1 MVKLRS
7 GRTYIDIES
16 VFTQIQKFYVV
27 TEQLLAHYNIKDID
41 ILYKNVLKQ
50 QALYTKYL
58 LINYK
63 IYNFLTFWYEKSHSK
78 MSDTQTHGHTIDTL
92 ITEWIV
98 DIKKNLSFPLHIHS
112 DSKRCVICYDTIYTA
127 KSVCRRFIKN
137 KIIEHNYHTECLKEY
152 CKYKPHMAYYNS
164 YNKKTYI
171 ECPYCRQR
179 QYCLPL

>member
-41 ILYKNVLKQ
+41 ILYKDVLKQ

-63 IYNFLTFWYEKSHSK
+63 IYNFLTFWSDEPPPT
-78 MSDTQTHGHTIDTL
+78 MSDIYSHGHTIDIL
-92 ITEWIV
+92 IAEWIIN
-98 DIKKNLSFPLHIHS
+98 IKKHLSFSLHIHI
-112 DSKRCVICYDTIYTA
+112 DPLRCVICYDTIHTA

-137 KIIEHNYHTECLKEY
+137 KIIEHNFHTECLKEY
-152 CKYKPHMAYYNS
+152 CKYKPHMAYYNC